1 MQFTRIAP
9 ILLLATLPLAAQS
22 TPNVNAAP
30 TGNPP
35 ASAGGKVTKANYE
48 LASRWTAAKT
58 GKVIFDV
65 AVTPHWLE
73 DGDRFWYTFESATG
87 RRFVL
92 VDPAKKTKTLVF
104 DPVKM
109 ASALTVATGL
119 PWDSQHL
126 PMRTLKFVKQ
136 DASIQFDITVPKDA
150 VIPGEKK
157 PAANADAKSTTNT
170 PDEIDDGDPQQR
182 GGGRGGAAAGGA
194 NSTTKSLTFEYDLAA
209 NKLTLL
215 DEKPPAKP
223 RWASVSPDDKTI
235 VFARNHNLWM
245 MDAENF
251 EKAKKKATDPT
262 IKETQITTDGMED
275 FSYAAR
281 AGGAMEQQQEGEQQQ
296 EQTNVDDKNARVR
309 PITINWAQ
317 DSKKFAVVRQDQ
329 RKVAKLWVI
338 NSLANPRPKLETQPY
353 AMPGEA
359 DQPIEH
365 MEMFDVASK
374 SRVEVK
380 AALWQDQALGI
391 ASAPAEG
398 RAREKEKT
406 EPRWAASGSD
416 KLYFS
421 RISRDLHRLDLCVA
435 DTATGEVK
443 PVIEER
449 MNVYIDITPSAGG
462 GTGFTLRLL
471 NNGSE
476 ILWWSE
482 RDGWGHYY
490 LYSADGK
497 LKNQVTKGEFVAEG
511 VTGVDE
517 KTRTLYLMAN
527 GREEG
532 EDPYYMHEYAAR
544 LDGSGMRLLSPGNTN
559 HAALMSDSGRFFI
572 DNYSRVDSV
581 PDSVLF
587 DVSGAKILQLE
598 KPDLTRA
605 IEAGFKF
612 PEPFKVKADDGMTD
626 LYGVM
631 YKPFDFDPAKKY
643 PIIAYVYPGPQTESV
658 TKSFSPKNA
667 NVSLANLG
675 FIVIEVGNRGGNPQ
689 RSKWY
694 HTYGYTNLR
703 DFGLADKKA
712 AIEQLA
718 SRFTFI
724 DIDRVGITGHSG
736 GGFMSTAAMLI
747 YPDFFKVAVSE
758 SGNHENNIYNRWWSE
773 KHDGVR
779 EVTDKDGKVH
789 FEYDID
795 RNSDIAKNLKGH
807 LMLSTGDIDD
817 NVSPSNT
824 IRLMDALM
832 KANKRFDFVLI
843 PGVRHAY
850 AARAEYFQWIRA
862 DYFCKYLLGDFD
874 QSVDMWELNREKPQ
888 DNKTP
893 GAPKQ
898 VISTLSATTTNKTAD
913 K

>member
-1 MQFTRIAP
+1 MRFVRYTAFY
-9 ILLLATLPLAAQS
+9 LAALSQLQAQS
-22 TPNVNAAP
+22 AP
-30 TGNPP
+30 SNPP

-48 LASRWTAAKT
+48 LASRWTASKS
-58 GKVIFDV
+58 GKIIFDV

-73 DGDRFWYTFESATG
+73 DGDRFWYVYENSKG
-87 RRFVL
+87 RRFLL
-92 VDPAKKTKTLVF
+92 VDPAKKTKNLVF
-104 DPVKM
+104 DPILM
-109 ASALTVATGL
+109 AAELTKATGL
-119 PWDSQHL
+119 PYDSQHL
-126 PMRTLKFVKQ
+126 PMRTLKFVKA
-136 DASIQFDITVPKDA
+136 DSAIQFDVTVPKDA

-157 PAANADAKSTTNT
+157 PTGSDATKDPAKSAGT
-170 PDEIDDGDPQQR
+170 PSDLDDSDPQQR
-182 GGGRGGAAAGGA
+182 AGGAAGQSGA
-194 NSTTKSLTFEYDLAA
+194 AATTKTLTFEYNLAA
-209 NKLTLL
+209 NKLILL

-223 RWASVSPDDKTI
+223 RWASVSPDDKFV
-235 VFARNHNLWM
+235 VFSRNHNLWM

-251 EKAKKKATDPT
+251 AKAKKKATDPT
-262 IKETQITTDGMED
+262 IKEIQITTDGVED
-275 FSYAAR
+275 FSYTAR
-281 AGGAMEQQQEGEQQQ
+281 ANAGADQQLQEGEQQ
-296 EQTNVDDKNARVR
+296 EQQTDSTDKNARER
-309 PITINWAQ
+309 SIPISWSQ
-317 DSKKFAVVRQDQ
+317 DSKKFALVRRDQ

-359 DQPIEH
+359 EQPMEH
-365 MEMFDVASK
+365 MEVFDVASHD
-374 SRVEVK
+374 RLAVK
-380 AALWQDQALGI
+380 AELWQDQALGL
-391 ASAPAEG
+391 AAAPASG

-406 EPRWAASGSD
+406 ESLWAAPGSD

-435 DTATGEVK
+435 NTATGEVK
-443 PVIEER
+443 AVISER
-449 MNVYIDITPSAGG
+449 MNVYIDITPSAAGG
-462 GTGFTLRLL
+462 QGGFPLWLL
-471 NNGSE
+471 NGGSE

-490 LYSADGK
+490 LYSADGT
-497 LKNQVTKGEFVAEG
+497 LKNQVTKGEFVAEQ
-511 VTGVDE
+511 VTGVDQ
-517 KTRTLYLMAN
+517 KNRVLYLTAN
-527 GREEG
+527 GREEN
-532 EDPYYMHEYAAR
+532 EDPYYFHEYSAR
-544 LDGSGMRLLSPGNTN
+544 LDGSGMKMLSGGDAN
-559 HAALMSDSGRFFI
+559 HTITMSDTGRYFL
-572 DNYSRVDSV
+572 DTYSRVNSI
-581 PDSVLF
+581 PESVLY
-587 DVSGAKILQLE
+587 DASGAKILDLE
-598 KPDLTRA
+598 KTDMSRA
-605 IEAGFKF
+605 LEAGFKF
-612 PEPFKVKADDGMTD
+612 PEPFMVKADDGMTN

-631 YKPFDFDPAKKY
+631 YKPFDFDPLKKY
-643 PIIAYVYPGPQTESV
+643 PVIAYVYPGPQTESV
-658 TKSFSPKNA
+658 TKQFSPKNA

-694 HTYGYTNLR
+694 HTFGYNNLR
-703 DFGLADKKA
+703 DYGLADKKA

-718 SRFTFI
+718 ARHPFI

-736 GGFMSTAAMLI
+736 GGFMSAAAMLI

-795 RNSDIAKNLKGH
+795 KNSEIAKNLKGH

-824 IRLMDALM
+824 IRLMDALI

-850 AARAEYFQWIRA
+850 AARAEYFQWLRA

-888 DNKTP
+888 DNKVP
-893 GAPKQ
+893 GVPRP
-898 VISTLSATTTNKTAD
+898 VITTLTTTTTTSGTKAAQQ
-913 K
+913 

>member
-1 MQFTRIAP
+1 MRFVPT
-9 ILLLATLPLAAQS
+9 LATLLVASYPLAAQ
-22 TPNVNAAP
+22 TAP
-30 TGNPP
+30 NPP

-48 LASRWTAAKT
+48 LASRWTASKT

-73 DGDRFWYTFESATG
+73 DGDRFWYVYENSKG
-87 RRFVL
+87 RRFML

-119 PWDSQHL
+119 PYDSQHL

-136 DASIQFDITVPKDA
+136 DTTIQFDVTVPKEA

-157 PAANADAKSTTNT
+157 PSPADAAKDAKAATT
-170 PDEIDDGDPQQR
+170 PDDEDDDPQQR
-182 GGGRGGAAAGGA
+182 RAAGAPGAANPAA
-194 NSTTKSLTFEYDLAA
+194 TTKTLTFEYDLAA
-209 NKLTLL
+209 GKLTLL

-223 RWASVSPDDKTI
+223 RWVSVSPDDKVI

-251 EKAKKKATDPT
+251 AKAKKDPKDT
-262 IKETQITTDGMED
+262 SIKETQITTDGVED

-281 AGGAMEQQQEGEQQQ
+281 ANAGIDQQLQEGETQQ
-296 EQTNVDDKNARVR
+296 EQTDTNDKNARVR
-309 PITINWAQ
+309 PIGISWSQ
-317 DSKKFAVVRQDQ
+317 DSNKFAVVRRDE

-359 DQPIEH
+359 EQPVDH
-365 MEMFDVASK
+365 MEVFDVASK
-374 SRVEVK
+374 GRVAVK
-380 AALWQDQALGI
+380 AELWQDQSLGL
-391 ASAPAEG
+391 AAAPASG

-406 EPRWAASGSD
+406 EPQWAAPGSD
-416 KLYFS
+416 KLYFT
-421 RISRDLHRLDLCVA
+421 RTSRDLHRVDLCVA
-435 DTATGEVK
+435 NTTTGEAKAV
-443 PVIEER
+443 VSER
-449 MNVYIDITPSAGG
+449 MNVYIDITPSAAGG
-462 GTGFTLRLL
+462 GGGFPLRVL
-471 NNGSE
+471 NGGSE

-490 LYSADGK
+490 LYSADGT
-497 LKNQVTKGEFVAEG
+497 LKNQVTKGEFVAEQ

-527 GREEG
+527 GREEN
-532 EDPYYMHEYAAR
+532 EDPYFFHEYSAK
-544 LDGSGMRLLSPGNTN
+544 LDGSGMKLLSPGDSN
-559 HAALMSDSGRFFI
+559 HAILMSDTGRFFL
-572 DNYSRVDSV
+572 DTYSKVNTV
-581 PDSVLF
+581 PESVLY
-587 DVSGAKILQLE
+587 DASGAKIMDLE
-598 KPDLTRA
+598 KTDMSRA
-605 IEAGFKF
+605 LEAGFKF
-612 PEPFKVKADDGMTD
+612 PEAFMVKADDGMTN

-631 YKPFDFDPAKKY
+631 YKPFDFDPARKY
-643 PIIAYVYPGPQTESV
+643 PVIAYVYPGPQTEAV

-667 NVSLANLG
+667 NVALANLG

-694 HTYGYTNLR
+694 HTFGYNNLR
-703 DFGLADKKA
+703 DYGLADKKA

-718 SRFTFI
+718 TRFPFI
-724 DIDRVGITGHSG
+724 DIERVGITGHSG
-736 GGFMSTAAMLI
+736 GGFMSAAAMLI

-773 KHDGVR
+773 KHDGVK

-795 RNSDIAKNLKGH
+795 RNSEIAKNLKGH

-824 IRLMDALM
+824 VRLMDALI

-850 AARAEYFQWIRA
+850 AARAEYFQWLRA

-888 DNKTP
+888 DNKVP
-893 GAPKQ
+893 GAPRQ
-898 VISTLSATTTNKTAD
+898 VITTLTNTTTGTTTTTKAAQQ
-913 K
+913 